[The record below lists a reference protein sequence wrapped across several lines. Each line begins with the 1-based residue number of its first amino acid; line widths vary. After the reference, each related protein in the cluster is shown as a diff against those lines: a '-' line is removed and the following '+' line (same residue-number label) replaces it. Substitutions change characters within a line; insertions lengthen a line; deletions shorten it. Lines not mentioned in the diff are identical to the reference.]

1 MTNLQLEQCIET
13 FRSSYLEMEANY
25 DKLISD
31 EIRYEGFKPYRIAAE
46 TSFMQM
52 VEKSTLE
59 YEEFLS
65 CAFHRLLEVPTSK
78 SCNKIEVDSFAEI
91 PAIFQLKFLFLLW
104 VIKAFPPKRDIVPL
118 LCFVAEKWLFTPKP
132 HMYWRIILYILE
144 AISSQDIKVV
154 HYHRLYEI
162 NKKVLADLRRD
173 TDDYFTMDLAY
184 EISNLAYVV
193 RTEEM
198 KELVVANIDHPV
210 ERLAE
215 ELKETLELLNKK

>member
-1 MTNLQLEQCIET
+1 M
-13 FRSSYLEMEANY
+13 
-25 DKLISD
+25 
-31 EIRYEGFKPYRIAAE
+31 
-46 TSFMQM
+46 
-52 VEKSTLE
+52 
-59 YEEFLS
+59 
-65 CAFHRLLEVPTSK
+65 
-78 SCNKIEVDSFAEI
+78 
-91 PAIFQLKFLFLLW
+91 
-104 VIKAFPPKRDIVPL
+104 
-118 LCFVAEKWLFTPKP
+118 KWHK
-132 HMYWRIILYILE
+132 YWGLILYILE

-198 KELVVANIDHPV
+198 KELLAANIDHPV